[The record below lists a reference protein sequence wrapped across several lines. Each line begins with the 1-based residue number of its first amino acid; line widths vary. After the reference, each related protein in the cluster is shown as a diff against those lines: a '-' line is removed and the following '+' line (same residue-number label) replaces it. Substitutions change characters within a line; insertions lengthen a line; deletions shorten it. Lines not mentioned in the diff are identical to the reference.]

1 MIFKKLKQKRERK
14 NQEKSYAARF
24 DSVLINNKVT
34 HQNIG
39 GKIGYVM
46 KEISPKE
53 LENEIRKL
61 NIACCNF
68 MKRRDD
74 LCNNFLNNDILDDVV
89 AFCLNEEEG
98 WKKMQDKRR
107 HILKPIVKQQNIK
120 FYYVKVWSNGP
131 FKSDAQAGMYGYVI
145 ASDEIDKYIKAK
157 DVKEESIWI

>member
-14 NQEKSYAARF
+14 IQEKSYAARF
-24 DSVLINNKVT
+24 DSVLISNKVV

-46 KEISPKE
+46 REVGPKGLEIEIS
-53 LENEIRKL
+53 KL

-68 MKRRDD
+68 MKRRED
-74 LCNNFLNNDILDDVV
+74 LCNNFLNN
-89 AFCLNEEEG
+89 LNEEEG

-107 HILKPIVKQQNIK
+107 HILKPIVKKQNIK

-131 FKSDAQAGMYGYVI
+131 FKAGDNGAFYGYVI
-145 ASDEIDKYIKAK
+145 ASDECSKYIKAK

>member
-1 MIFKKLKQKRERK
+1 MIFKKLKQKKEK
-14 NQEKSYAARF
+14 KIQEKSYAARF
-24 DSVLINNKVT
+24 DRVLINNKVI

-46 KEISPKE
+46 REVGPKE
-53 LENEIRKL
+53 LESEIRKL

-68 MKRRDD
+68 MKRRED
-74 LCNNFLNNDILDDVV
+74 LCNNFLNN
-89 AFCLNEEEG
+89 LNEEEG

-107 HILKPIVKQQNIK
+107 HILKPIVKKQNIK

-131 FKSDAQAGMYGYVI
+131 FKAGDNGAFYGYVI
-145 ASDEIDKYIKAK
+145 ASDECSKYIKAK

>member
-14 NQEKSYAARF
+14 IQEKSYAARF
-24 DSVLINNKVT
+24 DRVLISNKVT

-46 KEISPKE
+46 REISPKE
-53 LENEIRKL
+53 LESEMRKL

-68 MKRRDD
+68 MKRRGD
-74 LCNNFLNNDILDDVV
+74 LCNNFLNNM
-89 AFCLNEEEG
+89 NEDEG

-107 HILKPIVKQQNIK
+107 HILKPIVKEQNIK

-131 FKSDAQAGMYGYVI
+131 FKSGDNGAFYGYVI
-145 ASDEIDKYIKAK
+145 ASDEYSEYIKAK
-157 DVKEESIWI
+157 DVKEEPIWI

>member
-14 NQEKSYAARF
+14 IQEKSYAARF
-24 DSVLINNKVT
+24 DRVLISNKVV

-46 KEISPKE
+46 NEVSPKE
-53 LENEIRKL
+53 LESEIRKL

-68 MKRRDD
+68 MKRRED
-74 LCNNFLNNDILDDVV
+74 LCNNFLNN
-89 AFCLNEEEG
+89 LNEEEG

-107 HILKPIVKQQNIK
+107 HILKPIVKEQDIK

-131 FKSDAQAGMYGYVI
+131 FKAGDNGAFYGYVI
-145 ASDEIDKYIKAK
+145 ASDECSKYIKAK
-157 DVKEESIWI
+157 DVKEESKWI

>member
-1 MIFKKLKQKRERK
+1 MIFEKLKQKREIK
-14 NQEKSYAARF
+14 KQEKNYTLHYDR
-24 DSVLINNKVT
+24 VLINNKVT

-39 GKIGYVM
+39 GKIGYIM
-46 KEISPKE
+46 REINPKE
-53 LENEIRKL
+53 LESEIRNL

-68 MKRRDD
+68 MKRRED
-74 LCNNFLNNDILDDVV
+74 LCNNFLNNGILDDV
-89 AFCLNEEEG
+89 AYFCINEEEV

-107 HILKPIVKQQNIK
+107 HILKPIVKEQNIK

>member
-14 NQEKSYAARF
+14 IQEKSYAARF
-24 DSVLINNKVT
+24 DRVLINNKVI

-46 KEISPKE
+46 REIGPKE
-53 LENEIRKL
+53 LESEIRKL
-61 NIACCNF
+61 NVACCNF
-68 MKRRDD
+68 MKRRED
-74 LCNNFLNNDILDDVV
+74 LCNNFLNN
-89 AFCLNEEEG
+89 LNEEDG

-107 HILKPIVKQQNIK
+107 HILKPIVKEQNIK

-131 FKSDAQAGMYGYVI
+131 FKAGDNGAFYGYVI
-145 ASDEIDKYIKAK
+145 ASDECSEYIKAK

>member
-1 MIFKKLKQKRERK
+1 MIFKKLRQKRERK
-14 NQEKSYAARF
+14 IQEKSYAARF
-24 DSVLINNKVT
+24 DRVLISNKVT

-46 KEISPKE
+46 REVSPKE
-53 LENEIRKL
+53 LESEMRKL

-68 MKRRDD
+68 MKRRED
-74 LCNNFLNNDILDDVV
+74 LCNNFLNN
-89 AFCLNEEEG
+89 LNEEDG

-107 HILKPIVKQQNIK
+107 HILKPIVKEQNIK

-131 FKSDAQAGMYGYVI
+131 FKAGDNGAFYGYVI
-145 ASDEIDKYIKAK
+145 ASDECSKYIKAK

>member
-14 NQEKSYAARF
+14 IQEKNYASRF
-24 DSVLINNKVT
+24 DRVLISNKVT

-46 KEISPKE
+46 REVDPKE
-53 LENEIRKL
+53 LESEIRKL
-61 NIACCNF
+61 NVACCNF
-68 MKRRDD
+68 MKRRED
-74 LCNNFLNNDILDDVV
+74 LCNNFLNN
-89 AFCLNEEEG
+89 LNEEEG

-107 HILKPIVKQQNIK
+107 HILKPIVKKQNIK

-131 FKSDAQAGMYGYVI
+131 FKAGDNGAFYGYVI
-145 ASDEIDKYIKAK
+145 ASDECSEYIKAK

>member
-14 NQEKSYAARF
+14 IQEKSYAARF
-24 DSVLINNKVT
+24 DRVLINNKVT
-34 HQNIG
+34 NQNIG

-46 KEISPKE
+46 KEVSPKE
-53 LENEIRKL
+53 LENEMRNL

-68 MKRRDD
+68 MKRREDI
-74 LCNNFLNNDILDDVV
+74 CNNLL
-89 AFCLNEEEG
+89 LNEEEG

-107 HILKPIVKQQNIK
+107 HILKPIVKEQNIK

-131 FKSDAQAGMYGYVI
+131 FKAGDNGAFYGYVI

>member
-14 NQEKSYAARF
+14 IQEKNYAAHF
-24 DSVLINNKVT
+24 DRVLISNKVT

-39 GKIGYVM
+39 GKIGYIM

-53 LENEIRKL
+53 LESEMRNL

-68 MKRRDD
+68 MKRRED
-74 LCNNFLNNDILDDVV
+74 LCNNFLNND
-89 AFCLNEEEG
+89 NEGEG

-107 HILKPIVKQQNIK
+107 HILKPIVKEQNIK

-131 FKSDAQAGMYGYVI
+131 FKAGDNGAFYGYVI
-145 ASDEIDKYIKAK
+145 ASDEYSEYIKAK

>member
-14 NQEKSYAARF
+14 IQEKSYAARF
-24 DSVLINNKVT
+24 DRVLISNKVV

-53 LENEIRKL
+53 LESEMRKL

-68 MKRRDD
+68 MKRRED
-74 LCNNFLNNDILDDVV
+74 LCNNFLNNYNLDDVV
-89 AFCLNEEEG
+89 SFCMNEEKN
-98 WKKMQDKRR
+98 KKKIQDKRR
-107 HILKPIVKQQNIK
+107 HILKPIVKKQNIK

-131 FKSDAQAGMYGYVI
+131 FKAGDNGAFYGYVI
-145 ASDEIDKYIKAK
+145 ATDECSKYIKAK

>member
-14 NQEKSYAARF
+14 IQEKSYAARF
-24 DSVLINNKVT
+24 DRVLINNKVI

-46 KEISPKE
+46 REVGPKE
-53 LENEIRKL
+53 LESEIRKL

-68 MKRRDD
+68 MKRRED
-74 LCNNFLNNDILDDVV
+74 LCNNFLNN
-89 AFCLNEEEG
+89 LNEEEG

-107 HILKPIVKQQNIK
+107 HILKPIVKEQNIK

-131 FKSDAQAGMYGYVI
+131 FKAGDNGAFYGYVI
-145 ASDEIDKYIKAK
+145 ASDECSEYIKAK
-157 DVKEESIWI
+157 DVKEEPIWI

>member
-39 GKIGYVM
+39 GKIGYVI

-68 MKRRDD
+68 MKRRED
-74 LCNNFLNNDILDDVV
+74 LCNNFLNN
-89 AFCLNEEEG
+89 LNEEEG

-107 HILKPIVKQQNIK
+107 HILKPIVKEQNIK

-131 FKSDAQAGMYGYVI
+131 FKAGDNGAFYGYVI
-145 ASDEIDKYIKAK
+145 ASDECSKYIKAK

>member
-14 NQEKSYAARF
+14 IQEKSYAARF
-24 DSVLINNKVT
+24 DRVLINNKVT
-34 HQNIG
+34 NQNIG

-46 KEISPKE
+46 KEVSPKE
-53 LENEIRKL
+53 LENEMRNL

-68 MKRRDD
+68 MKRREDI
-74 LCNNFLNNDILDDVV
+74 CNNLL
-89 AFCLNEEEG
+89 LNEEEG

-107 HILKPIVKQQNIK
+107 HILKPIVKEQNIK

>member
-1 MIFKKLKQKRERK
+1 MIFKKLRQKRERK
-14 NQEKSYAARF
+14 IQEKSYASRF
-24 DSVLINNKVT
+24 DRVLISNKVV

-46 KEISPKE
+46 REISPKE
-53 LENEIRKL
+53 LESEMRKL

-68 MKRRDD
+68 MKRRGD
-74 LCNNFLNNDILDDVV
+74 LCNNFLNN
-89 AFCLNEEEG
+89 LNEKEG

-107 HILKPIVKQQNIK
+107 HILKPIVKEQNIK

-131 FKSDAQAGMYGYVI
+131 FKAGDNGAFYGYVV
-145 ASDEIDKYIKAK
+145 ASDECSEYIKDK

>member
-14 NQEKSYAARF
+14 IQEKSYSARF
-24 DSVLINNKVT
+24 DRVLISNKVT

-46 KEISPKE
+46 REVSPKE
-53 LENEIRKL
+53 LENEIRNL

-68 MKRRDD
+68 MKRRED
-74 LCNNFLNNDILDDVV
+74 LCNNFL
-89 AFCLNEEEG
+89 LNEEEG

-131 FKSDAQAGMYGYVI
+131 FKAGDNGAFYGYVI
-145 ASDEIDKYIKAK
+145 ASDEIDKYIS
-157 DVKEESIWI
+157 VENEGRWI

>member
-1 MIFKKLKQKRERK
+1 MIFKKLKQKIERK
-14 NQEKSYAARF
+14 IQEKSYAARF
-24 DSVLINNKVT
+24 DRVLINNKVT

-46 KEISPKE
+46 KEVDHKE
-53 LENEIRKL
+53 LENEMRNL

-68 MKRRDD
+68 MKRRED

-89 AFCLNEEEG
+89 AFCMNEGEG

-131 FKSDAQAGMYGYVI
+131 FKAGDNGAFYGYVI
-145 ASDEIDKYIKAK
+145 ASDEIDKYIN
-157 DVKEESIWI
+157 VKNEGRWI

>member
-1 MIFKKLKQKRERK
+1 MIFKKLRQKRERK
-14 NQEKSYAARF
+14 IQEKSYAARF
-24 DSVLINNKVT
+24 DRVLTSNKVV

-46 KEISPKE
+46 REISPKE
-53 LENEIRKL
+53 LESEMRKL

-68 MKRRDD
+68 MKRRGD
-74 LCNNFLNNDILDDVV
+74 LCNNFLNNM
-89 AFCLNEEEG
+89 NEDEG

-107 HILKPIVKQQNIK
+107 HILKPIVKEQNIK

-131 FKSDAQAGMYGYVI
+131 FKSGNNGAFYGYVI
-145 ASDEIDKYIKAK
+145 ASDEYSEYIKAK

>member
-14 NQEKSYAARF
+14 IQEKSYSARF
-24 DSVLINNKVT
+24 DKVLINNKVT
-34 HQNIG
+34 NQNIG

-46 KEISPKE
+46 KEVSPKE
-53 LENEIRKL
+53 LENEMRNL

-68 MKRRDD
+68 MKRREDI
-74 LCNNFLNNDILDDVV
+74 CNNLL
-89 AFCLNEEEG
+89 LNEEEG

-107 HILKPIVKQQNIK
+107 HILKPIVKEQNIK

-131 FKSDAQAGMYGYVI
+131 FKAGDNGAFYGYVI
-145 ASDEIDKYIKAK
+145 ASDEYSEYIKAK